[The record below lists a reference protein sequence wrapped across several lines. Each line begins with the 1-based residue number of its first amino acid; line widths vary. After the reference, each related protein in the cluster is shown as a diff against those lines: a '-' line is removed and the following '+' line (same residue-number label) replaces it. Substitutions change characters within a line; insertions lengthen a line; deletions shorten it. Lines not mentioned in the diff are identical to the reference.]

1 MLTRHLNWF
10 VCILAAQAL
19 ATTASAQTPAEQG
32 RVLFEQLCTACHSV
46 GGGDRVGPD
55 LAGVTQRR
63 EVAWLKRMIRE
74 PDALIAEGDPVV
86 TALVERYGGII
97 MPKLGL
103 DEAKAEAIVSHL
115 SALDAGAAAPR
126 PRAVVYGTP
135 ELMQP
140 QARIWQMFL
149 LISAVIVLVFA
160 VVAFSTR
167 SPREVS
173 SERAYG
179 LRRVLFLATL
189 VAAIGVLAATFPKTP
204 YAAHSGA
211 ATAGVDR
218 IVYVAARQ
226 FEFIWSDEPIASVE
240 DVGRVPR
247 LDQVMVDAGATV
259 EFRVTSLDVNHGF
272 GLYGPQR
279 QIVAQTQAMP
289 GYINRLRVRLDTPG
303 EYPVF
308 CLEYCAAGHHRMRSS
323 LIVR

>member
-1 MLTRHLNWF
+1 
-10 VCILAAQAL
+10 
-19 ATTASAQTPAEQG
+19 
-32 RVLFEQLCTACHSV
+32 
-46 GGGDRVGPD
+46 
-55 LAGVTQRR
+55 
-63 EVAWLKRMIRE
+63 
-74 PDALIAEGDPVV
+74 
-86 TALVERYGGII
+86 
-97 MPKLGL
+97 
-103 DEAKAEAIVSHL
+103 
-115 SALDAGAAAPR
+115 
-126 PRAVVYGTP
+126 
-135 ELMQP
+135 MQP

-272 GLYGPQR
+272 AVRAAAPDRGADP
-279 QIVAQTQAMP
+279 AMP
-289 GYINRLRVRLDTPG
+289 GYINRLRVRLTRRASIR
-303 EYPVF
+303 
-308 CLEYCAAGHHRMRSS
+308 CSARILRCGHHRMRSS